1 MFEVD
6 RIARAVERGP
16 IPDRV
21 VIRLND
27 VLRAN
32 DARESQLVRMRSLAL
47 CVIAWLCLTGIAANA
62 ANAAAPLEI
71 YGRLPLI
78 EDVALSPDGSRIA
91 YVRTTQNMRI
101 IAVVS
106 LVDNK
111 VIAALRVGDQKL
123 RSIEWADDNRLMID
137 TSSTGLPWG
146 LSGSEREW
154 HLLQVFNVVNHKS
167 TPVPDPNPRKLS
179 DVRTMNVIS
188 GRVMVRHID
197 GHTVLFVPG
206 LYVENQTLPALFRFD
221 LETGKEK
228 LISRGSSI
236 TKAWLVG
243 GDGEVVAEQDYD
255 EKDQR
260 WALKIRREGH
270 LQEAV
275 FGHEAID
282 FPRILGFGPSP
293 DTLLILSIEGEESM
307 WRLLSLKDG
316 TLGTPM
322 AEHKLL
328 NAPIEDRRT
337 YRVIGGV
344 HTGDDA
350 RYEFFDPQ
358 MQERWDTAIHAF
370 EGERL
375 RLVSWSDDFQKFVV
389 QVNSP
394 KHGFYYDLIDLNART
409 AGSIGEVYGGGI
421 LPLAVRRITYAAA
434 DGMQIPAYL
443 TLPRGRAERSLPLI
457 VLAHGG
463 PASHDTAG
471 FAWWPQALTEQGYAV
486 LQVNYRGSDLSQ
498 RFLAAGFG
506 QWGRKMQTDLSDGVR
521 HLVTAGI
528 ADPARVCIVGASY
541 GGYAALAGVTLD
553 PGVYRC
559 AVSVAGIADLK
570 RMLDWVNE
578 KGINRHNIEER
589 YWDRF
594 MGVSGPGDPVLETIS
609 PIKHIDVVN
618 VPVLLIHGRDDTVV
632 PFNQSSEMFNAL
644 RRANKDVEFVTLQH
658 EDHWLSRSETRLQM
672 LQASV
677 AFLRAHNPPD

>member
-1 MFEVD
+1 
-6 RIARAVERGP
+6 
-16 IPDRV
+16 
-21 VIRLND
+21 
-27 VLRAN
+27 
-32 DARESQLVRMRSLAL
+32 
-47 CVIAWLCLTGIAANA
+47 
-62 ANAAAPLEI
+62 
-71 YGRLPLI
+71 
-78 EDVALSPDGSRIA
+78 
-91 YVRTTQNMRI
+91 
-101 IAVVS
+101 
-106 LVDNK
+106 
-111 VIAALRVGDQKL
+111 
-123 RSIEWADDNRLMID
+123 
-137 TSSTGLPWG
+137 
-146 LSGSEREW
+146 
-154 HLLQVFNVVNHKS
+154 
-167 TPVPDPNPRKLS
+167 
-179 DVRTMNVIS
+179 MNVIS

-221 LETGKEK
+221 LETGNEK

-260 WALKIRREGH
+260 WAIKIRREGH

-471 FAWWPQALTEQGYAV
+471 FAWWPQALTDQGYAV

-578 KGINRHNIEER
+578 KGINRHNSEER